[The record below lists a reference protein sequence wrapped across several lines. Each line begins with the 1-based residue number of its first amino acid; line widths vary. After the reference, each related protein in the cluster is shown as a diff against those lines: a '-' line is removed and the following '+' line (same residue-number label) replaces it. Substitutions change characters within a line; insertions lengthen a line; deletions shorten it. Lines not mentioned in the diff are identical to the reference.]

1 MDYVLYGCLAVWFR
15 SISNT
20 QRCSPFIFSKIVT
33 LRVQSFAGRNFRGYK
48 LSRTRE
54 AKINFRGY
62 KLSRLVGSIEF
73 AGINFR
79 ERPSWTRKFACINFR
94 ELRYQVLCCSKIS
107 WIFGRRQTNRKTLRQ
122 TNRKTLRQTNRKTFR
137 WSLCKWSVD
146 QMDEIQLQISGCAKL
161 L

>member
-1 MDYVLYGCLAVWFR
+1 M
-15 SISNT
+15 S
-20 QRCSPFIFSKIVT
+20 T

-79 ERPSWTRKFACINFR
+79 ERPS
-94 ELRYQVLCCSKIS
+94 
-107 WIFGRRQTNRKTLRQ
+107 
-122 TNRKTLRQTNRKTFR
+122 
-137 WSLCKWSVD
+137 
-146 QMDEIQLQISGCAKL
+146 
-161 L
+161 